1 MKTQVKLKNGKIRTV
16 SGTQK
21 SKVDGRLLLKIGNDL
36 YNMDSATTIDG
47 ATLTDDMFINETKSN
62 NLSEIKEVL
71 MWCNG
76 WSAHKTDGA
85 WSDLLADIQ
94 VSAEGL
100 EGVGENYGKT
110 AIANKFV
117 SDVCKSVRRFG
128 KCSEKQAYIIAK
140 YASDNGITLKN

>member
-1 MKTQVKLKNGKIRTV
+1 MKLQVKLNNGKTKTV
-16 SGTQK
+16 WGTQK

-36 YNMDSATTIDG
+36 YNMDAATTMDG
-47 ATLTDDMFINETKSN
+47 NPLTNEMFTENTKTN
-62 NLSEIKEVL
+62 NLNEIKEVL

-76 WSAHKTDGA
+76 WNAPKNEGA

-94 VSAEGL
+94 VLAEGL

-110 AIANKFV
+110 ESANKFV
-117 SDVCKSVRRFG
+117 ADVCKSVRRYG

-140 YASDNGITLKN
+140 YASENSITLKE